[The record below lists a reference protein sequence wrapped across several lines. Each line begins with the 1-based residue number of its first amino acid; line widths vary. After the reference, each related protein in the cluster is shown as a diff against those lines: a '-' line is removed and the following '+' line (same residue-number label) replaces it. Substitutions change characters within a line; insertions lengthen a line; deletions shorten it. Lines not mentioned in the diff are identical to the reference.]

1 MVIKDYRDNYLII
14 IEITLMMNKYKQP
27 KTEWMTKAWE
37 DKQAICKL
45 VEWSKTEGIGLIVI
59 KPQNEIYPEMFY
71 FVFSPETADINKQ
84 WIIGWKSDLEEIND
98 IVGIIIANEMKM
110 EGMSETVNLFNCLVR
125 ANTIL
130 FHYTTPD
137 GRDEMVKFPLAGFC
151 ENYLMQFAK

>member
-71 FVFSPETADINKQ
+71 FVFSPETADINKPV
-84 WIIGWKSDLEEIND
+84 EI
-98 IVGIIIANEMKM
+98 A
-110 EGMSETVNLFNCLVR
+110 LVKNKQR
-125 ANTIL
+125 TIL
-130 FHYTTPD
+130 KNA
-137 GRDEMVKFPLAGFC
+137 EK
-151 ENYLMQFAK
+151 E